1 MKQLLTYITCLLW
14 IWAPLLQ
21 SAPLS
26 VFLGGGVT
34 TESIPPPVI
43 TNNIS
48 FTGATTGTFTGTTSP
63 NIAYPETLE
72 NDILVVTLA
81 GDTVSSSSGAPP
93 TGWTKL
99 DQVEHGT
106 TGTIHIFWK
115 RVTITTVVAEVWTNL
130 LSASTTG
137 VFAVLGYRGCIAT
150 GSPIDVSLTGSQ
162 TGSISW
168 STGSIT
174 TTGPNRMAVGIFGGD
189 LVAGLSF
196 TWGAGITE
204 RVDFNNNGV
213 GAITIGDI
221 LVPVA
226 GSVTMTTTPTTS
238 TTAARAIY
246 ALKPIP
252 SS

>member
-26 VFLGGGVT
+26 VFLGGGVI
-34 TESIPPPVI
+34 TESSPPPVVS
-43 TNNIS
+43 TNIS
-48 FTGATTGTFTGTTSP
+48 FTSSTAGSFSGTTSP

-72 NDILVVTLA
+72 NDILIVVLA
-81 GDTVSSSSGAPP
+81 GDTVTSSSGTPP

-115 RVTITTVVAEVWTNL
+115 RAAITPVTSEVWTNL
-130 LSASTTG
+130 LSAGTTG
-137 VFAVLGYRGCIAT
+137 IFTALGYRGCITNA
-150 GSPIDVSLTGSQ
+150 SPIDVSLTGSQ
-162 TGSISW
+162 SGSISW

-174 TTGPNRMAVGIFGGD
+174 TTGTDRMAIGIFGGD
-189 LVAGLSF
+189 LASGISF

-204 RVDFNNNGV
+204 RIDYNNNGF
-213 GAITIGDI
+213 GALTIGDI
-221 LVPVA
+221 LVPAA
-226 GSVTMTTTPTTS
+226 GSVTMTTAPTIS
-238 TTAARAIY
+238 TTGARAIY

-252 SS
+252 AS